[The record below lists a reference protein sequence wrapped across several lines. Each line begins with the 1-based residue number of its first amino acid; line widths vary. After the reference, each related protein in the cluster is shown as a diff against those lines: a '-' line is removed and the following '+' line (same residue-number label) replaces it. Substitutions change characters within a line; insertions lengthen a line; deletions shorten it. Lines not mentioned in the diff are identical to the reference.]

1 MQSSKRAEQ
10 RSDLDFRAELV
21 ARLRARRNEIEDAIF
36 ARVRRLS
43 EPVGDEDAA
52 YVAGLRTAVQ
62 EAVDYGLKF
71 IEVGD
76 EGSVP
81 VPAGATS
88 QARRAAREGVRL
100 DTVLRRYA
108 AGSSLLEE
116 FIVAEADGLPSRVL
130 RQVFR
135 DRSSQVDLLMDTV
148 ATAYRDE
155 LEQQKQSSTQKW
167 AEGILRLLT
176 GHDLAKTV
184 DVDYDFEVWH
194 LGAIL
199 VGDAAH
205 STARLLAERLGSRL
219 LDLPRDSQTV
229 WAWFGSRRQPVAAEL
244 KPFLLANLPAGV
256 SAAIGEPRQGLDGW
270 RQTHREAQIAL
281 QVMLEKP
288 KKVIRGRDAV
298 LVAAILR
305 DDMLV
310 RTLLDTYLRPL
321 EEDAHSGA
329 MLLAT
334 LRAYFSAGGNAAAAA
349 AELGVTRHT
358 VQRRIRTAEEKL
370 GQLLPTCQ
378 AQLQVALEIGELKG
392 HREPYQT

>member
-21 ARLRARRNEIEDAIF
+21 ARLRTRIPEIEDAIF
-36 ARVRRLS
+36 ARIRPLS

-52 YVAGLRTAVQ
+52 FLAGMKTAVK
-62 EAVDYGLKF
+62 EAVEFGLKC
-71 IEVGD
+71 IEVED
-76 EGSVP
+76 EGSIP
-81 VPAGATS
+81 VPAGS
-88 QARRAAREGVRL
+88 IEQARRAAREGVRL

-108 AGSSLLEE
+108 AGSGMLEE
-116 FIVAEADGLPSRVL
+116 FIVAEGDTLPRRLL

-135 DRSSQVDLLMDTV
+135 DRSDHIDRLMDTV
-148 ATAYRDE
+148 ATVYRDE
-155 LEQQKQSSTQKW
+155 LEQQKRSSTQKW
-167 AEGILRLLT
+167 ADGILRLLA
-176 GHDLAKTV
+176 GHDLASTV
-184 DVDYDFEVWH
+184 DVDYDFEIWH

-199 VGDAAH
+199 IGDGAH

-219 LDLPRDSQTV
+219 LDLPRDQQTV
-229 WAWFGSRRQPVAAEL
+229 WAWLGSRRQPDAAEL
-244 KPFLLANLPAGV
+244 KPLLLANLPAGV

-281 QVMLEKP
+281 QVMLERP

-310 RTLLDTYLRPL
+310 RALLDTYLRPL

-334 LRAYFSAGGNAAAAA
+334 LRAYFAAGGNAAAAA

-358 VQRRIRTAEEKL
+358 VQRRIRVTEEKL

-378 AQLQVALEIGELKG
+378 AQLQVALEIDELKG
-392 HREPYQT
+392 HRGPQT